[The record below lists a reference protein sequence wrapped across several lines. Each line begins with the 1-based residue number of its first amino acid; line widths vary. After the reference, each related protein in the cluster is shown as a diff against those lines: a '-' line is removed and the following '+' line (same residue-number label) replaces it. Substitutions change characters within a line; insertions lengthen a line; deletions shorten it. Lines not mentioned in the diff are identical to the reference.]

1 MKIAVTS
8 GKGGTG
14 KTTIAT
20 MLAYSCDNPQ
30 YIDCDAEEPNGHLFL
45 KPRIERVEPFNV
57 LVPKINEDICTFCGK
72 CADACVYKAL
82 VVMGE
87 PLKKTMFFDDLC
99 HSCGAC
105 AYVCPVDGALVE
117 VPQEVGKFKIGR
129 AGHIDFVM
137 GELNIGEAS
146 ATQLIANLKK
156 RYMDESKT
164 VILDSPPGTSCTV
177 VETIEGADY
186 VLLVSEP
193 TPFGLSDLELSVE
206 LVRDMGLKFG
216 IVVNKYEEGDTLI
229 DDYAKNEGIEIL
241 FRLPFSKEFARSYS
255 KGELPFERFKS
266 DFRGLLKKIE
276 ERV

>member
-14 KTTIAT
+14 KTTIST
-20 MLAYSCDNPQ
+20 MLAYSCDNSQ

-45 KPRIERVEPFNV
+45 KPEIERVEPFNV
-57 LVPKINEDICTFCGK
+57 LVPKIIEEKCIFCGR
-72 CADACVYKAL
+72 CADACAYKAL

-105 AYVCPVDGALVE
+105 AYVCPIEGALVE
-117 VPQEVGKFKIGR
+117 VPEKVGKIKIGK

-146 ATQLIANLKK
+146 ATQLIMSLKK
-156 RYMDESKT
+156 RYLDDSKT

-177 VETIEGADY
+177 VETIDGSDY
-186 VLLVSEP
+186 VLLVTEP
-193 TPFGLSDLELSVE
+193 TPFGLSDLKLSVE
-206 LVRDMGLKFG
+206 LVRGMGLPFG
-216 IVVNKYEEGDTLI
+216 IVVNKYEKGNTLV
-229 DDYAKNEGIEIL
+229 DDYAKEEGIEIL
-241 FRLPFSKEFARSYS
+241 FRLPYSLEFARSYS
-255 KGELPFERFKS
+255 KGELPFDKFRNDFK
-266 DFRGLLKKIE
+266 GLLRKIE
-276 ERV
+276 ERL

>member
-20 MLAYSCDNPQ
+20 MLAYACDNPQ
-30 YIDCDAEEPNGHLFL
+30 YIDCDAEEPNGYLFL
-45 KPRIERVEPFNV
+45 KPKIERVEPFNV

-87 PLKKTMFFDDLC
+87 PLKKTMFFDELC

-105 AYVCPVDGALVE
+105 AYVCPVEGALVE
-117 VPQEVGKFKIGR
+117 VPDEIGKIKIGK
-129 AGHIDFVM
+129 AQYIDFVM

-146 ATQLIANLKK
+146 ATQLIASLKK
-156 RYMDESKT
+156 NYINESKT

-177 VETIEGADY
+177 VETIEGVDY
-186 VLLVSEP
+186 VLLVTEP
-193 TPFGLSDLELSVE
+193 TSFGLSDLKLSVE

-216 IVVNKYEEGDTLI
+216 IVVNKYEEDNTLI
-229 DDYAKNEGIEIL
+229 DDYAKEEGIEIL
-241 FRLPFSKEFARSYS
+241 FRLPFSKEFAESYS
-255 KGELPFERFKS
+255 KSELPFEKFKD
-266 DFRGLLKKIE
+266 DFKDLLKKIE

>member
-14 KTTIAT
+14 KTTIST
-20 MLAYSCDNPQ
+20 MLAYSCDNSQ

-45 KPRIERVEPFNV
+45 KPEIERVEPFNV
-57 LVPKINEDICTFCGK
+57 LVPKIIEEKCIFCGR
-72 CADACVYKAL
+72 CADACAYKAL

-105 AYVCPVDGALVE
+105 AYVCPIEGALVE
-117 VPQEVGKFKIGR
+117 VPEEVGKIKIGK

-146 ATQLIANLKK
+146 ATQLIMSLKK
-156 RYMDESKT
+156 RYLDDSKT

-177 VETIEGADY
+177 VETIDGSDY
-186 VLLVSEP
+186 VLLVTEP
-193 TPFGLSDLELSVE
+193 TPFGLSDLKLSVE
-206 LVRDMGLKFG
+206 LVRGMGLPFG
-216 IVVNKYEEGDTLI
+216 IVVNKYEKGNTLV
-229 DDYAKNEGIEIL
+229 DDYAKEEGIEIL
-241 FRLPFSKEFARSYS
+241 FRLPYSLEFARSYS
-255 KGELPFERFKS
+255 KGELPFDKFRNDFK
-266 DFRGLLKKIE
+266 GLLRKIE
-276 ERV
+276 ERL

>member
-14 KTTIAT
+14 KTTIST
-20 MLAYSCDNPQ
+20 MLAYSCDNSQ

-45 KPRIERVEPFNV
+45 KPEIERVEPFNV
-57 LVPKINEDICTFCGK
+57 LVPKIIEEKCIFCGR
-72 CADACVYKAL
+72 CADACAYKAL

-105 AYVCPVDGALVE
+105 AYVCPIEGALVE
-117 VPQEVGKFKIGR
+117 VPEEVGKIKIGK

-146 ATQLIANLKK
+146 ATQLIMSLKK
-156 RYMDESKT
+156 RYLDDSKT

-177 VETIEGADY
+177 VETIDGSDY
-186 VLLVSEP
+186 VLLVTEP
-193 TPFGLSDLELSVE
+193 TPFGLSDLKLSVE
-206 LVRDMGLKFG
+206 LVRDMGLPFG
-216 IVVNKYEEGDTLI
+216 IVVNKYEKGNTLV
-229 DDYAKNEGIEIL
+229 DDYAKEEGIEIL
-241 FRLPFSKEFARSYS
+241 FRLPYSLEFARSYS
-255 KGELPFERFKS
+255 KGELPFDKFRNDFK
-266 DFRGLLKKIE
+266 GLLRKIE
-276 ERV
+276 ERL

>member
-20 MLAYSCDNPQ
+20 MLAYACDNSQ

-45 KPRIERVEPFNV
+45 KPKIEKVEPFNV
-57 LVPKINEDICTFCGK
+57 LIPKINENICTFCGK
-72 CADACVYKAL
+72 CANACVYKAL

-87 PLKKTMFFDDLC
+87 PLNRTMFFDDLC

-105 AYVCPVDGALVE
+105 AYVCPVEGALVE
-117 VPQEVGKFKIGR
+117 VPQEVGRFKLGK

-156 RYMDESKT
+156 KYVDESKT

-177 VETIEGADY
+177 VETIEGSDY
-186 VLLVSEP
+186 VLLVTET
-193 TPFGLSDLELSVE
+193 TPFGLSDLKLSVE
-206 LVRDMGLKFG
+206 LVRNMGLKFG
-216 IVVNKYEEGDTLI
+216 IVINKYEEGNTLI
-229 DDYAKNEGIEIL
+229 DDYAKKEGVEIL
-241 FRLPFSKEFARSYS
+241 FKLPFSRKFAESYS
-255 KGELPFERFKS
+255 RGELPFEKFKD
-266 DFRGLLKKIE
+266 DFKDLLNRIE

>member
-20 MLAYSCDNPQ
+20 MLAYACDNPQ

-45 KPRIERVEPFNV
+45 KPKIERVEPFNV
-57 LVPKINEDICTFCGK
+57 LIPKINEDICIFCGK

-87 PLKKTMFFDDLC
+87 PLKKTMFFDELC

-105 AYVCPVDGALVE
+105 VYVCPVGGALVE
-117 VPQEVGKFKIGR
+117 VPDEIGKIKIGKTQ
-129 AGHIDFVM
+129 HIDFVM

-146 ATQLIANLKK
+146 ATQLIASLKK
-156 RYMDESKT
+156 NYMNESKT

-186 VLLVSEP
+186 VLLVTEP
-193 TPFGLSDLELSVE
+193 TPFGLSDLKLSVE
-206 LVRDMGLKFG
+206 LVRNMDLKFG
-216 IVVNKYEEGDTLI
+216 IVVNKYEEGNTLI
-229 DDYAKNEGIEIL
+229 DEYAKEEEIEII
-241 FRLPFSKEFARSYS
+241 FRLPFSKEFAQSYS
-255 KGELPFERFKS
+255 KGELPFEKFMS
-266 DFRGLLKKIE
+266 NFRDLLKRIE

>member
-14 KTTIAT
+14 KTTIST
-20 MLAYSCDNPQ
+20 MLAYSCDNSQ

-45 KPRIERVEPFNV
+45 KPEIERVEPFNV
-57 LVPKINEDICTFCGK
+57 LIPKIIEEKCIFCGK
-72 CADACVYKAL
+72 CADACAYKAL

-105 AYVCPVDGALVE
+105 AYVCPIEGALVE
-117 VPQEVGKFKIGR
+117 VPEEVGKIKIGK

-146 ATQLIANLKK
+146 ATQLIMSLKK
-156 RYMDESKT
+156 RYLDDSKT

-177 VETIEGADY
+177 VETIDGSDY
-186 VLLVSEP
+186 VLLVTEP
-193 TPFGLSDLELSVE
+193 TPFGLSDLKLSVE
-206 LVRDMGLKFG
+206 LVKSMGLPFG
-216 IVVNKYEEGDTLI
+216 IVVNKYEKDNTLV
-229 DDYAKNEGIEIL
+229 DDYAKEEGIEIL
-241 FRLPFSKEFARSYS
+241 FRLPYSLEFARSYS
-255 KGELPFERFKS
+255 KGELPFDKFKD
-266 DFRGLLKKIE
+266 DFKGLLRKIE
-276 ERV
+276 EKL